1 MRVWDGWDHNECGR
15 HAVTRMR
22 AMPPTSSP
30 CGSVRSAAVINEEI
44 RALMR
49 RAGGHLR
56 AGDRPVY
63 ERLLEEWAAAVR
75 AEMTT
80 AA

>member
-1 MRVWDGWDHNECGR
+1 
-15 HAVTRMR
+15 
-22 AMPPTSSP
+22 MPPTLA
-30 CGSVRSAAVINEEI
+30 CGPVRSAAVINEEI

-56 AGDRPVY
+56 DGDRPVY